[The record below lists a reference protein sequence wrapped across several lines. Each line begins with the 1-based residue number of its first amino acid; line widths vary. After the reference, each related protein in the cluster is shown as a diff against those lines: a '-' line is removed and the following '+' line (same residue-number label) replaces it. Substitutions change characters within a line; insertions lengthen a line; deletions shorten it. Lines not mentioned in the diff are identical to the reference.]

1 MLSSIGAI
9 RCSLIAALL
18 FAPLPVL
25 AQRAGQNAPLPSDPA
40 NWRTEKTSEGVYAFI
55 APDGVTPIVS
65 GNTIV
70 IVGDSSVLV
79 VDPGQFPSMARHQIG
94 EIRRLTSRPVRYVV
108 NTHWHPDH
116 WLGNGEYARAF
127 PGVTF
132 IATPHTREQMVSRAV
147 RFITPKYAS
156 ETRDAVVRMVQGGKR
171 GDGTP
176 YSEIERLYYGAAL
189 TQFTAY
195 VAELQS
201 ARVTLPELL
210 FRDEVVLSLG
220 GRDAQVK
227 FLGRG
232 NTGGDAVVFLPDS
245 RTLITGDLL
254 VHPFPYGIGSFIGE
268 WIDTMKLLAAID
280 AGTII
285 PGHGAVQRDRSYLQQ
300 VTELLETLQSQVRAA
315 VRDSLS
321 LADTRTR
328 VDLSQFKARFC
339 GDNVWCQFGFDG
351 NFLRP
356 ALARA
361 YQEAREG
368 RLKDEG

>member
-1 MLSSIGAI
+1 MSPFRTPISGWLVGTLLLV
-9 RCSLIAALL
+9 SLPAQ
-18 FAPLPVL
+18 
-25 AQRAGQNAPLPSDPA
+25 AQRAGQTALLPSDPA
-40 NWRTEKTSEGVYAFI
+40 NWRTEETGEGVYAFI

-79 VDPGQFPSMARHQIG
+79 VDPGQFPSMARHQIA

-116 WLGNGEYARAF
+116 WLGNGEYAREF

-132 IATPHTREQMVSRAV
+132 IATPHTREQMLSRAV

-156 ETRDAVVRMVQGGKR
+156 DTRDVVVKMVETGKR
-171 GDGTP
+171 PDGTP

-189 TQFTAY
+189 TQFTGY
-195 VAELQS
+195 VSELES
-201 ARVTLPELL
+201 ARVTLPDLL
-210 FRDEVVLSLG
+210 FRDEIILSLG

-232 NTGGDAVVFLPDS
+232 NTGGDAVVFLPES

-268 WIDTMKLLAAID
+268 WIDTMKKLGAID
-280 AGTII
+280 AATII
-285 PGHGAVQRDRSYLQQ
+285 PGHGAVQRDHAYLQQ
-300 VTELLETLQSQVRAA
+300 VTELLESLQSQVRAA

-321 LADTRTR
+321 LADARRR
-328 VDLSQFKARFC
+328 VDLSAFKTRFC

-356 ALARA
+356 ALSRA